1 MIQRNFFESRSF
13 INTKKD
19 VLKALSSRQYIKP
32 TPLKELRP
40 NDRVVIVD
48 YEPSAD
54 YGQTYVGRTG
64 EIGSWDDDNTDLILF
79 EDEAVFTKNFLVKR
93 IVG

>member
-1 MIQRNFFESRSF
+1 MIQRNFFESRSVL
-13 INTKKD
+13 NTKKE
-19 VLKALSSRQYIKP
+19 VLKALSTKQYIVP

-40 NDRVVIVD
+40 NDKVVIID

-54 YGQTYVGRTG
+54 CGETYVGRTG
-64 EIGSWDDDNTDLILF
+64 EIGSWDDTKTDLILF

-93 IVG
+93 IFD